1 MDDILIVVILFVL
14 GIAIGYLFRRKI
26 KGKPVNR
33 FITGII
39 YLLLFM
45 LGVSVGGNER
55 VMDNLDTIGLK
66 ALVIALSVM
75 VGSAAVSSLIYH
87 FVYKSEREVNDEG

>member
-1 MDDILIVVILFVL
+1 MDILIIVILFVL
-14 GIAIGYLFRRKI
+14 GIAIGYVFRRKV
-26 KGKPVNR
+26 KEKPVNR
-33 FITGII
+33 VITGII

-55 VMDNLDTIGLK
+55 VMNNLDTIGLK

-87 FVYKSEREVNDEG
+87 FVYKKKEVSDEG

>member
-1 MDDILIVVILFVL
+1 MDILIIVILFVL
-14 GIAIGYLFRRKI
+14 GIAIGYVFRRKI
-26 KGKPVNR
+26 KEKPVNR
-33 FITGII
+33 FITFII

-45 LGVSVGGNER
+45 LGVSVGGNDR
-55 VMDNLDTIGLK
+55 VMNNLDTIGLK

-87 FVYKSEREVNDEG
+87 FVYKHKKEVNDEG